1 MSDRL
6 RVTVADELGLR
17 GKLRL
22 VIRRRGRVVE
32 IDDEDNLV
40 MDAPRAD
47 IASCLAGAP
56 VTILPVTHVA
66 VGTNGAAPTGQDAA
80 ITFAFTKPLLQ
91 VSRPSPTVV
100 VCTFQILSTDANGMA
115 IREFGLLR
123 SDGSLYAR
131 RTRSG
136 KVIEKDSD
144 IEIDGEWT
152 LYV

>member
-1 MSDRL
+1 MKVSIVDK
-6 RVTVADELGLR
+6 LGLA

-32 IDDEDNLV
+32 IDNDNNLV
-40 MDAPRAD
+40 MDGPRAD
-47 IASCLAGAP
+47 IASNLAGAP
-56 VTILPVTHVA
+56 AAILPVTHVA
-66 VGTNGAAPTGQDAA
+66 VGTNGTAPTGQDEATTNSF
-80 ITFAFTKPLLQ
+80 IKPLLS
-91 VSRPSPTVV
+91 VKRTSPTVI
-100 VCTFQILSTDANGMA
+100 VCTFQILTGDANGLD

-131 RTRSG
+131 RTRGG

-152 LYV
+152 LFV

>member
-1 MSDRL
+1 MRFQM
-6 RVTVADELGLR
+6 AEKHGLTGR
-17 GKLRL
+17 LRL
-22 VIRRRGRVVE
+22 VIRKHGQVVE
-32 IDDEDNLV
+32 INDEDNLV
-40 MDAPRAD
+40 MDGPRAD
-47 IASCLAGAP
+47 MASNLAGVP

-66 VGTNGAAPTGQDAA
+66 VGTNGTAPAGQDQA
-80 ITFAFTKPLLQ
+80 ITNPFSKPLLQ

-100 VCTFQILSTDANGMA
+100 VCTFQILSSDANGLA

-131 RTRSG
+131 QTRNG

-152 LYV
+152 LYT